1 MSKIYDSLMKAEK
14 EKQRDSNGRPVSQ
27 IFEPEKANKIEQN
40 PAIDSPPEKIDKLK
54 LVTGLGEKR
63 YSEEQSSR
71 ALSLFFVKLANSI
84 KTNLNVLKMV
94 SELSRGKFKDV
105 EFENNFIKAVNEYIH
120 GTNSGLDCF
129 FDYLKIRSPV
139 RSKNI
144 VHAVLEEILD
154 GNEEKFKERKIQVV
168 KKQFEKDLPETS
180 IREDH
185 LRYILNWVVQ
195 YAISSVSS
203 NGNIGL
209 FTRPF
214 DSQEVKDDSQS
225 FLKKDRKY
233 IEVIIFFT
241 THEKVNGPSGTG
253 LGDQALIRENQNDF
267 ILPLVEEI
275 ISMNGGIIRVKADHK
290 RHWTQILLILP
301 A

>member
-1 MSKIYDSLMKAEK
+1 
-14 EKQRDSNGRPVSQ
+14 
-27 IFEPEKANKIEQN
+27 
-40 PAIDSPPEKIDKLK
+40 
-54 LVTGLGEKR
+54 
-63 YSEEQSSR
+63 
-71 ALSLFFVKLANSI
+71 
-84 KTNLNVLKMV
+84 
-94 SELSRGKFKDV
+94 
-105 EFENNFIKAVNEYIH
+105 
-120 GTNSGLDCF
+120 
-129 FDYLKIRSPV
+129 
-139 RSKNI
+139 

-195 YAISSVSS
+195 YAISSVSL

-209 FTRPF
+209 FTRSF
-214 DSQEVKDDSQS
+214 DFQEVKDDSQS
-225 FLKKDRKY
+225 FLKKDRNY

-241 THEKVNGPSGTG
+241 THEKGNGPSRTE

-275 ISMNGGIIRVKADHK
+275 ISMNGGIIRIKADHK
-290 RHWTQILLILP
+290 KHWTQILLILP
-301 A
+301 V

>member
-1 MSKIYDSLMKAEK
+1 MSKIYDSMMKAER
-14 EKQRDSNGRPVSQ
+14 EKQGRAGERLVSRIFDPDKVKTEPIPVM
-27 IFEPEKANKIEQN
+27 
-40 PAIDSPPEKIDKLK
+40 DSPREKIDKLK
-54 LVTGLGEKR
+54 LVAGLGEKR

-71 ALSLFFVKLANSI
+71 PLSLFFVKLANSMR
-84 KTNLNVLKMV
+84 TNLNVLEML

-105 EFENNFIKAVNEYIH
+105 EFGNNFIKAVNEYIH
-120 GTNSGLDCF
+120 GTHSGLDCF
-129 FDYLKIRSPV
+129 FDYLKIKSLFR
-139 RSKNI
+139 RENM
-144 VHAVLEEILD
+144 VHAILEEILD
-154 GNEEKFKERKIQVV
+154 GNEEKFKDRKIQVV

-185 LRYILNWVVQ
+185 LRYILSWIVQ

-214 DSQEVKDDSQS
+214 DFQGVKDDSQS
-225 FLKKDRKY
+225 LLKKDKRY

-241 THEKVNGPSGTG
+241 IAERVNGPAGTG
-253 LGDQALIRENQNDF
+253 LNEQALVRENQNDF

-275 ISMNGGIIRVKADHK
+275 ISVNGGIIRVKADPK
-290 RHWTQILLILP
+290 KHWTQLLLILP
-301 A
+301 AR

>member
-1 MSKIYDSLMKAEK
+1 MSKIYDTLMKAEK
-14 EKQRDSNGRPVSQ
+14 ERLKDSNERPVSQ
-27 IFEPEKANKIEQN
+27 IFEPDKVKTEQN
-40 PAIDSPPEKIDKLK
+40 TVVDSRPEKIDKLK

-63 YSEEQSSR
+63 YSEEQSNR

-84 KTNLNVLKMV
+84 KTNLNVLKML
-94 SELSRGKFKDV
+94 SELSHGKFKDV
-105 EFENNFIKAVNEYIH
+105 EFENNFIKTVNEYIR

-129 FDYLKIRSPV
+129 FDYLKIRSPI
-139 RSKNI
+139 RRDNI
-144 VHAVLEEILD
+144 VHVVLEEILD
-154 GNEEKFKERKIQVV
+154 GNVEKFKDRKIQVV
-168 KKQFEKDLPETS
+168 KKQFEKELPEAS

-203 NGNIGL
+203 YGNIGL
-209 FTRPF
+209 FTRTF
-214 DSQEVKDDSQS
+214 DFQEVKDDSQWP
-225 FLKKDRKY
+225 LKKDRKY

-241 THEKVNGPSGTG
+241 THEKVNGPSGAES
-253 LGDQALIRENQNDF
+253 GDQALMRENQNDF

-275 ISMNGGIIRVKADHK
+275 VRVSGGIIRVKTDHK
-290 RHWTQILLILP
+290 KHYTQILLILP